1 MAEGP
6 SILLAAPVASMVLK
20 GSGFRKQGDLLGG
33 VAQEAASE
41 RRVDHWL
48 YLLGFFYMHYKKGF
62 SRHGPR
68 LIEPVILWSNLS

>member
-33 VAQEAASE
+33 VA
-41 RRVDHWL
+41 R
-48 YLLGFFYMHYKKGF
+48 K
-62 SRHGPR
+62 RHQRGEST
-68 LIEPVILWSNLS
+68 IGYTY